1 MKFAILQRAKA
12 MYEAGRPINEIAR
25 EIGYGMRYLQ
35 RHMLEAGYMTA
46 VEPGRPRVYVKRGSK
61 IARAADDI
69 KRMAGEGASL
79 ADAAAFVGCSYVGLH
94 AWARRNGV
102 TFARAGKRTAKS
114 WSEDPRA
121 QRMATMYRQGLTLE
135 KIGAEFNVTRERV
148 RQVITKCGAARSRLD
163 MLAVFKESKA
173 AQNQAR
179 IAARIMEAWGVDR
192 ELHHELRANGTI
204 RAFEQQKQSS
214 SNRGITWALS
224 FAQWYA
230 IWQASGKL
238 HLRGRGKGRYCM
250 SRIRDEGGYVL
261 GNVHV
266 QLSTDNSAEAVKK
279 WAGKS
284 KVHTGVYCLY
294 AGREMAWLAQV
305 GRCRLGFFPSIEAAT
320 AAREAFIAS
329 NGFERKTNGQIKAR
343 REVTEAA

>member
-1 MKFAILQRAKA
+1 MT
-12 MYEAGRPINEIAR
+12 YE
-25 EIGYGMRYLQ
+25 
-35 RHMLEAGYMTA
+35 
-46 VEPGRPRVYVKRGSK
+46 KRGSK
-61 IARAADDI
+61 LSRADEQIRALALDGVRCHAI
-69 KRMAGEGASL
+69 
-79 ADAAAFVGCSYVGLH
+79 ADATGSHYQSIYAYC
-94 AWARRNGV
+94 RRHSIVLTG
-102 TFARAGKRTAKS
+102 GKVQKKDWRVD
-114 WSEDPRA
+114 ERA

-135 KIGAEFNVTRERV
+135 KIGAEFNLTRERV

-163 MLAVFKESKA
+163 MLATFKESKA
-173 AQNQAR
+173 AQKQAQ
-179 IAARIMEAWGVDR
+179 IAARIMAAWGVDR

-250 SRIRDEGGYVL
+250 ARIRDEGGYVL

-266 QLSTDNSAEAVKK
+266 QLASDNSADAVKK
-279 WAGKS
+279 WAGKF
-284 KVHTGVYCLY
+284 KAHMGVFCLY
-294 AGREMAWLAQV
+294 PGREMAWLAKV

-329 NGFERKTNGQIKAR
+329 NGFERKANGQIKAR